1 MRSYNMDTN
10 LQDPRGKIRCLQQAE
25 EEERKIQN
33 SKKISS
39 EVIYMRR
46 LKKAIERMNDRLDE
60 MERGKKQ

>member
-1 MRSYNMDTN
+1 MRGYNMDTD
-10 LQDPRGKIRCLQQAE
+10 LQDPRGKIRCIQQA

-33 SKKISS
+33 SKKIFS

-60 MERGKKQ
+60 MESGKKQ